1 MKENIMLSTKNKVGL
16 VLAGLLGLADL
27 PSALM
32 PTPEGDVGPPY
43 GILVLGS
50 ICGVVTLIA
59 VVIGWVKANRGAIRI
74 AAGAR
79 IVSVLGALPAF
90 FVDVPWFIK
99 VLVTVFTIVTVVS
112 VVLMLSPARQ
122 TSPVTD

>member
-1 MKENIMLSTKNKVGL
+1 MLSTKNKVGL
-16 VLAGLLGLADL
+16 VLAGILGIVDVPA
-27 PSALM
+27 ALM
-32 PTPEGDVGPPY
+32 PTPEGEVGPPF

-50 ICGVVTLIA
+50 VCGVITVIA
-59 VVIGWVKANRGAIRI
+59 VVIAWAKVNRGAIRV

-79 IVSVLGALPAF
+79 IVSMLTALPAF

-99 VLVTVFTIVTVVS
+99 LFVTGAVVLTVIS

-122 TSPVTD
+122 ATPVTD

>member
-1 MKENIMLSTKNKVGL
+1 MLSTKNKIGL
-16 VLAGLLGLADL
+16 AIAGLLGLADI
-27 PSALM
+27 PAVLM
-32 PTPEGDVGPPY
+32 PTPDGEVGPPF

-50 ICGVVTLIA
+50 ICGLITVVA
-59 VVIGWVKANRGAIRI
+59 VVIAWVKANRGAIRV

-79 IVSVLGALPAF
+79 IVSMLTALPAF

-99 VLVTVFTIVTVVS
+99 LTVTVAVVLTVIS

-122 TSPVTD
+122 TTAVTD

>member
-1 MKENIMLSTKNKVGL
+1 MLSTKNKIGL
-16 VLAGLLGLADL
+16 VIAGLLGVADI
-27 PSALM
+27 PAALI
-32 PTPEGDVGPPY
+32 PTPDGEVGPPY

-50 ICGVVTLIA
+50 ILGVVTVVA
-59 VVIGWVKANRGAIRI
+59 VVIGWTKANRGAIRV

-79 IVSVLGALPAF
+79 IVSVLTALPAF

-99 VLVTVFTIVTVVS
+99 LLVTVSVVLTVVS

-122 TSPVTD
+122 TAPVTD